1 MKKQKNREI
10 SNLDMINFYV
20 DEYKMLR
27 EESLQCLKSQNL
39 SSTVTLTFMTL
50 VAAIFEYQVKISMQ
64 EKNLLKL

>member
-27 EESLQCLKSQNL
+27 EESLQCLK
-39 SSTVTLTFMTL
+39 
-50 VAAIFEYQVKISMQ
+50 VKIY
-64 EKNLLKL
+64 LLQLH